1 MDHSTQPSLPSVV
14 PLVVVDDPSWITPL
28 VQAFADAE
36 VTTVEIGLRTPH
48 ALAAI
53 EAFAAT
59 GRFQVAAGTV
69 TTSHQV
75 DEVRDAGATF
85 GLSPWG
91 DPEVVSYA
99 QSLSWPFIPGAA
111 TPTEVHQLVSVGCE
125 TVKIFPV
132 KQLGGVSFL
141 RSLAAVFPTVT
152 FLPTGGITADTA
164 AEYLAVDQVV
174 SVSGSWLAPGT
185 DMRDGRWE
193 DISRRLRESTALK

>member
-1 MDHSTQPSLPSVV
+1 MNFSTQSPVPSVV
-14 PLVVVDDPSWITPL
+14 PLVVVDDPSWIKPL
-28 VQAFADAE
+28 IEAFADAE
-36 VTTVEIGLRTPH
+36 VTSVEIGLRTPH
-48 ALAAI
+48 AVAAI

-69 TTSHQV
+69 TTTRQV

-91 DPEVVSYA
+91 DPEVVDYA

-111 TPTEVHQLVSVGCE
+111 TPTEVHRLVARGCE

-132 KQLGGVSFL
+132 HQLGGVGYL
-141 RSLAAVFPTVT
+141 RSLGAVFPTAS

-174 SVSGSWLAPGT
+174 AVSGSWPAPASS
-185 DMRDGRWE
+185 MRDGHWE
-193 DISRRLRESTALK
+193 DITRRLRESTAL